1 MNYHSS
7 MSNSV
12 ED

>member
-1 MNYHSS
+1 MTCCS

-12 ED
+12 GNR